1 MTADTPPPHRPGA
14 RTTGAY
20 ARARS
25 ARAEDACPHGVRV
38 FRAGADPGATGPS
51 VRPLPCGTGSHSPH
65 GPYSPYSPHGSSA
78 HTPTGAHSLLG
89 APVDPARARRIRLRS
104 ERPLRV
110 PHARRIPSFRT
121 PLPDGPRSPRTS
133 GVRRRGARQAAY
145 PRVRGG
151 GRLTRSTPRMTAHG
165 AGTPPEPPVQGRSA
179 KVGSVF
185 GARRGNVVFR
195 PYRGDLPAAFHPPP
209 HPHSGA
215 AP

>member
-25 ARAEDACPHGVRV
+25 ARAEDACPHGVRLS
-38 FRAGADPGATGPS
+38 RAGAAPMVTGLS
-51 VRPLPCGTGSHSPH
+51 VHPLPYVTGSP
-65 GPYSPYSPHGSSA
+65 GPYSPYNSGKRTLPSA
-78 HTPTGAHSLLG
+78 HAPPG
-89 APVDPARARRIRLRS
+89 APVDPARAGRIRPRS
-104 ERPLRV
+104 RPTVAGAARPAQSLLPRSAAGRAALPAHSRRPSTRGAAGRV
-110 PHARRIPSFRT
+110 PPGAQRRT
-121 PLPDGPRSPRTS
+121 AD
-133 GVRRRGARQAAY
+133 
-145 PRVRGG
+145 
-151 GRLTRSTPRMTAHG
+151 RSTPRMIAHG

-195 PYRGDLPAAFHPPP
+195 PYRGDLPAALHPPP